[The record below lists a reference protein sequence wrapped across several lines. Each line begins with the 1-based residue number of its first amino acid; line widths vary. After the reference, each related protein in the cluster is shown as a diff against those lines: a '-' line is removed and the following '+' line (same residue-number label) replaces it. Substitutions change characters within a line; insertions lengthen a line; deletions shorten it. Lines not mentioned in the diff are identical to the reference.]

1 MKFRYYVT
9 NTLDGFVVGTNN
21 ENVAENY
28 AESDEFFVVDTETN
42 EWLQPDGTREQI
54 EEVE

>member
-9 NTLDGFVVGTNN
+9 NTLDGFVVDTNN